1 MVGEVNKDIFSTY
14 NPIINFLFFM
24 GAVILGMFFVHP
36 ALLACSVLL
45 SSAYYITIR
54 KSRSLKFLAGMIP
67 LFVVL
72 SAINPLFNTN
82 GETVLFTYFGGRPYT
97 LEALFYGIAI
107 AAMFVSILTWFAC
120 YNAVMTS
127 DKFLYM
133 FGKAA
138 PSVSLVLSMILRLI
152 PSFQRKA
159 AQIAGARK
167 CIGKAGDA
175 GTRRDKIE
183 NGMTVMSTLTTWALE
198 GGIVTADS
206 MRSRGYGSGRRS
218 SFAIYRFDKR
228 DVFLVIF
235 MAALIIL
242 VLVCAALGGAHVSYT
257 PTLEISPL
265 TEPITIAATAAYFIF
280 LAIPTVLNITEEI
293 IWHILRSKI

>member
-1 MVGEVNKDIFSTY
+1 MGKNSKDIFSTY
-14 NPIINFLFFM
+14 NPVINFSFFM

-36 ALLACSVLL
+36 AFLACSLIL
-45 SSAYYITIR
+45 SFAYYITIH
-54 KSRSLKFLAGMIP
+54 KTQSFKFLMGMIP
-67 LFVVL
+67 LFIVL
-72 SAINPLFNTN
+72 AAINPLFNTSGN
-82 GETVLFTYFGGRPYT
+82 TVLFTYLGARPYT

-133 FGKAA
+133 FGRAA

-159 AQIAGARK
+159 SQIAGARK
-167 CIGKAGDA
+167 CIGKAGEA
-175 GTRRDKIE
+175 GTRREKIE

-206 MRSRGYGSGRRS
+206 MRSRGYGSGRRT

-228 DVFLVIF
+228 DGFILMMMIV
-235 MAALIIL
+235 LIAV
-242 VLVCAALGGAHVSYT
+242 VLVSAGLGGAAVSYV
-257 PTLEISPL
+257 PSLEISPMS
-265 TEPITIAATAAYFIF
+265 EPYTLAASAAYFIF
-280 LAIPTVLNITEEI
+280 LAIPTALNITEEI
-293 IWHILRSKI
+293 IWHILRSRI